1 MNLPVN
7 NEKIT
12 QIMKTL
18 SLLFGGAIP
27 LKPEQHR
34 QKVGI
39 TFS

>member
-18 SLLFGGAIP
+18 SLLFGGAVLASATAAISRFQP
-27 LKPEQHR
+27 
-34 QKVGI
+34 
-39 TFS
+39 T